1 MRAIV
6 YYVEQPMPLELHGLE
21 RIVFDDLSTAEAQ
34 LLMQVPAVRVPGA
47 PLERV
52 EFRGRAFNR
61 HEDNRVLIHNRW
73 GITDVYVA
81 HRRHYLTMLLTAEDL
96 ATLGEP
102 PECHA

>member
-6 YYVEQPMPLELHGLE
+6 YYVEKPMPFELHGLE
-21 RIVFDDLSTAEAQ
+21 RIVYDDLSTVEAQ
-34 LLMQVPAVRVPGA
+34 TLMQVPAVRTPGA
-47 PLERV
+47 PLESV
-52 EFRGRAFNR
+52 QFRGRAFNR

-81 HRRHYLTMLLTAEDL
+81 NRRHYMTMLLTAEDL
-96 ATLGEP
+96 ATLSAA